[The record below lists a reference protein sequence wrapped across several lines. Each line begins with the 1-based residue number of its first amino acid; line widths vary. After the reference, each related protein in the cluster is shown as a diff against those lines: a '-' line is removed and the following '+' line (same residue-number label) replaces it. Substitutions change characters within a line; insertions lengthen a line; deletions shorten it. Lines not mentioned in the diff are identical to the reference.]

1 LLSGKGFKEVYNLA
15 GGIKAWEGHTAAG
28 PAEMGMAYFSGNE
41 SPRET
46 IQVAYGMEVGLGEFY
61 RKTAEQ
67 IEDSQ
72 AADILI
78 KLADIEEK
86 HQLRL
91 LELYGNIVG
100 ETIDKATF
108 EKDVLASVMEGGF
121 TTEEFLDQYR
131 SYMQTVVD
139 VLNIAMMLET
149 QAMDL
154 YMRYAD
160 KSADEETQKILA
172 GLAEEEKGHLKRL
185 GDLLDEKTSG

>member
-1 LLSGKGFKEVYNLA
+1 MA

-28 PAEMGMAYFSGNE
+28 PPDMGMAYFSGDE
-41 SPRET
+41 SPKKA

-61 RKTAEQ
+61 RKIALDIQ
-67 IEDSQ
+67 DAD
-72 AADILI
+72 AADTLN

-86 HQLRL
+86 HKLRL
-91 LELYGNIVG
+91 LTLYGDMDGATV
-100 ETIDKATF
+100 DQQTF
-108 EKDVLASVMEGGF
+108 EKDVLTTVMEGGF
-121 TTEEFLDQYR
+121 TTQEFMDHYR
-131 SYMQTVVD
+131 AYMQTVVD

-160 KSADEETQKILA
+160 KSDDQETRQVLT

-185 GDLLDEKTSG
+185 GDLLEEKAAS